1 MKNLIPKQQ
10 HGNKIWFDT
19 SVRYKNKQNGK
30 GVWKRGNHI
39 IPLGN
44 KIKNK
49 DGSYWQ
55 LNSDGTHTVLY
66 TKKGYVNRKLV
77 NDATQKAMK
86 EGSVYDSTTKN
97 GTKIGWRAD
106 NSLLSNRDRK
116 MIRQQAQASN
126 VANDTPSNVY
136 NTPTSN
142 WDARGKNIQD
152 IYQYT
157 NWWKNA
163 NANIIGN
170 NIDNYNQ
177 DSPDVVAAYIQYMKQ
192 RKIPYFRNKEIS
204 YTPTVYAYT
213 DKQLKEQNQYAY
225 QLSQYGTLHDIIYKK
240 GGPMR
245 LLKELTAKTEKA
257 TKNIS
262 KITEKSSQKLLQQ
275 KPKTPQNKK
284 LTKHVQGEEA
294 VRMFKEYGGIPIP
307 KKSVNGKQL
316 RMYVNEAREKYG
328 LVGNKNITDTEIAQA
343 LYKHVKELGKGSAAK
358 NSQGEPQLLFRGDTK
373 SYTQLKDR
381 ELDTD
386 YIVMDNGL
394 GTLFTG
400 EFPGYRAD
408 YPLRVGSSRYL
419 DGWYLNPETGKWT
432 YRNGGTGTNNNT
444 QKGYQM
450 FYRPFPNKHG
460 ELHPA
465 GFIKAASTP
474 EHPNDLNA
482 FVVRTPAVRNSDREI
497 SVLNDDLL
505 LRLPTLKTQR
515 YKYNKDEKRIVDT
528 EMTPERQASKEMMD
542 RILGISPEKRQ
553 KMTDKSALYEH
564 YYNVLQDAERKQ
576 QGLLKSSRIGENGVT
591 SKNSLREEHPYYSY
605 FVVPNFN
612 KQNVKHIL
620 PYDLRIPRNW
630 NDPNIFRIIVPT
642 IGITGVV
649 NSNNQS
655 S

>member
-1 MKNLIPKQQ
+1 MKKLIPKQQ

-19 SVRYKNKQNGK
+19 SVRYKNKPNGK

-86 EGSVYDSTTKN
+86 EGSVYDSTTKR

-116 MIRQQAQASN
+116 TIRQQAQASD
-126 VANDTPSNVY
+126 VANNTPSNVY

-142 WDARGKNIQD
+142 WDPGKTPIKNKRDYQKWWIAVNPDSGDRYDSWQDMQTAYDAYQQKLNGKPVNI
-152 IYQYT
+152 T
-157 NWWKNA
+157 
-163 NANIIGN
+163 
-170 NIDNYNQ
+170 
-177 DSPDVVAAYIQYMKQ
+177 YIPTYFYDPA
-192 RKIPYFRNKEIS
+192 KI
-204 YTPTVYAYT
+204 
-213 DKQLKEQNQYAY
+213 KEQNQYAY

-564 YYNVLQDAERKQ
+564 YFNVLQDAERKQ